1 MKKYLKGF
9 TLVELLVVITIIGV
23 LSTMTVVYLESAR
36 MSARDARRLADI
48 KQIQLALKMYYN
60 DLGTYPAAVAPGTGS
75 IANGGTNY
83 LLRVPTNPKPYIDN
97 DCPDQDYQ
105 YQQLEN
111 GQRYSLSFCLGTKID
126 ELDAGP
132 HAATASGI
140 LNCPENYV
148 AVPGSAEFDTNDF
161 CVMKYETKCA
171 FNEDLTTGITDNR
184 TENQTYDNGS
194 GNPLSF
200 ACDSLHGRTPVP
212 LALGDPIANI
222 SIQEAKTYCTTMGAH
237 LITNAEW
244 MTIARNAET
253 VFSVADSLSN
263 WDDGKFGEGSM
274 PKGVAYDKVALEA
287 ILEYF
292 NAPDLL
298 NPSVYQRR
306 TVILSTGQKIWD
318 LAGNV
323 AEWVDETCEEINY
336 FNNGGYIDWD
346 QETNPDLDNYERP
359 MAGPSGLNWT
369 HEARGIGQYYGCS
382 KDGNS
387 FIRGGDAEGE
397 GDLAGIYGLN
407 LGKTDE
413 FYYDPL
419 VGFRCVK

>member
-60 DLGTYPAAVAPGTGS
+60 DLGAYPATVTPGGS

-105 YQQLEN
+105 YKQLEN

-126 ELDAGP
+126 DLDAGP
-132 HAATASGI
+132 HAATHSGI

-148 AVPGSAEFDTNDF
+148 AVPGSATFDTNDF
-161 CVMKYETKCA
+161 CVMKYEAKCA
-171 FNEDLTTGITDNR
+171 FSDDLTKGITDNR

-194 GNPLSF
+194 GNPMSF
-200 ACDSLHGRTPVP
+200 ACKDINDRTPVS
-212 LALGDPIANI
+212 LVSGDPIANI
-222 SIQEAKTYCTTMGAH
+222 SVQEAKEYCTTIGAH

-253 VFSVADSLSN
+253 VFSADDRLSN
-263 WDDGKFGEGSM
+263 WDDGNFGQGSM
-274 PKGVAYDKVALEA
+274 PQGVAYNKLTQDAT
-287 ILEYF
+287 LEYF
-292 NAPDLL
+292 DVPDQT
-298 NPSVYQRR
+298 NPQVRPRR

-323 AEWVDETCEEINY
+323 SEWVDETCEEINY
-336 FNNGGYIDWD
+336 YNNNAYINWD
-346 QETNPDLDNYERP
+346 EENNPDLSDYERP
-359 MAGPSGLNWT
+359 MSGPSGLNWT
-369 HEARGIGQYYGCS
+369 HEVQGIGQYYGCS

-387 FIRGGDAEGE
+387 FIRGGDAAEGNK
-397 GDLAGIYGLN
+397 AGIYGLN
-407 LGKTDE
+407 LGTTDE
-413 FYYDPL
+413 FYYNPL